1 MPVYVWQA
9 KDSSGKTVLKEISAD
24 TAKESQDILLADGY
38 TDLALKEED
47 VMSAVQAGFAD
58 KPKMFGEEIEVTTED
73 RIKFQE
79 KAPVGFVSVLLT
91 SFYENKV
98 FFLLLIG
105 GAVWAGYSSHWV
117 TFALLLVALL
127 AFVAFILCL
136 SVPLVY
142 YQKLIKAS
150 DWERWD
156 EVLSLLDTL
165 QSAGKFSFIKVPE
178 SELIRNRAKALVGQG
193 RLGEG
198 LKLYQQCEGRPDC
211 PKWLYTLFV
220 AGLYSA
226 AKDYN
231 KAIELNLASIAEK
244 NTPTAWADLSYR
256 YARYKRNPAKA
267 REAMAEA
274 EKEPMADVTKPFR
287 IRCMGLIA
295 YLEGDYATAKTN
307 LATAIE
313 MVEKVPSRPYR
324 DGHLSVARA
333 FLCCALAKQG
343 DLPAAKQ
350 CFAQAKAYL
359 VATRETELIAECQQL
374 IGRQ

>member
-9 KDSSGKTVLKEISAD
+9 KDSSGKTVLKEI
-24 TAKESQDILLADGY
+24 TANTPKESQDILLADGY

-58 KPKMFGEEIEVTTED
+58 KPTMFGEEIETTAED
-73 RIKFQE
+73 RVKYQD
-79 KAPVGFVSVLLT
+79 KAPQGFFSVLLR

-98 FFLLLIG
+98 FFLLILG
-105 GAVWAGYSSHWV
+105 FAAWSGYRGHWV
-117 TFALLLVALL
+117 SFALLLVALL
-127 AFVAFILCL
+127 AFIAFILCL
-136 SVPLVY
+136 STPLVY
-142 YQKLIKAS
+142 YQRLIKAS
-150 DWERWD
+150 DWDRWD

-165 QSAGKFSFIKVPE
+165 KSAGKFSFVKVPE
-178 SELIRNRAKALVGQG
+178 SELIRNRAKAIVGQG
-193 RLGEG
+193 RLAEG

-211 PKWLYTLFV
+211 PGWLYKLFV
-220 AGLYSA
+220 ASLYTT
-226 AKDYN
+226 AKQYD
-231 KAIELNLASIAEK
+231 KAIEYNLASIAEK

-267 REAMAEA
+267 KEAMAEA
-274 EKEPMADVTKPFR
+274 DKEPMAEVAKPFR
-287 IRCMGLIA
+287 IRCLGVIA
-295 YLEGDYATAKTN
+295 YLEGNYAAAKSN
-307 LATAIE
+307 LETAIE
-313 MVEKVPSRPYR
+313 MVEKKPSRPYR

-333 FLCCALAKQG
+333 FLCCVLAKQG

-359 VATRETELIAECQQL
+359 VATQETELIAECQQL